1 MPDPEDPVRWSF
13 RIPCGTK
20 IARSPR
26 RWKAEFYLA
35 EGFQT
40 GWYVTLPKDFV
51 GVFLPYSAPVIPCEV
66 WRFRH
71 QFSPRVKKG
80 LEHKGHIF
88 LGVDDVRFL
97 GDVSIKTFKL
107 PI

>member
-1 MPDPEDPVRWSF
+1 MGLLRLKNYRPGDFWGETFLIFTTCHVDTKSMSLSCANCFKFVIMGNSELPDPEDPVRWSF

-26 RWKAEFYLA
+26 RWKAEFFLA

-51 GVFLPYSAPVIPCEV
+51 G
-66 WRFRH
+66 
-71 QFSPRVKKG
+71 
-80 LEHKGHIF
+80 IF
-88 LGVDDVRFL
+88 VAL
-97 GDVSIKTFKL
+97 
-107 PI
+107 